1 VENKLD
7 PNLYI
12 APLVMKK
19 PQHAHN
25 YQGVKIHD
33 GLLKGEGEGRF

>member
-1 VENKLD
+1 VEIKLNPKFD
-7 PNLYI
+7 I

-25 YQGVKIHD
+25 HQGMKIHD
-33 GLLKGEGEGRF
+33 GLVKVEGEGWF